1 MEPTSSSHRGTSD
14 SDRTHLGF
22 ASDSHRIMSR
32 ERFFSDSG
40 SRFMIWTS
48 NARRRICDSG
58 YGTQDLDLGPVAQD
72 LERLGS
78 RCAGSGTVPLLNMKG
93 RSCATGPRGGEG
105 AAGGGNVRSDN
116 PSLEFRS
123 PHTRTLLRLARSHA
137 RHARTKRNDFPLEN
151 IAR

>member
-58 YGTQDLDLGPVAQD
+58 YGTQDLDLGPGAQD

-93 RSCATGPRGGEG
+93 RSCATGPRGAKQEQRRKCSIRQPQLQIPIASHPP
-105 AAGGGNVRSDN
+105 AA
-116 PSLEFRS
+116 S
-123 PHTRTLLRLARSHA
+123 PRP
-137 RHARTKRNDFPLEN
+137 HARTKRNDFPFKG
-151 IAR
+151 AG